1 MFHGFSTSTEI
12 DLIWERSPWFSP
24 ERRTSSNGQLSAFNQ
39 NDRPLRYLGKRSR
52 RPDKRASG
60 MLPGKVGSTVG
71 GGAVVDSH
79 GSPRH
84 PIGTSMKFVDA
95 PEEKR
100 DCDALSRRATL
111 GRSYRKNRADEL
123 QANTG
128 IRVFMQT
135 PRPDLKS
142 TLRNNYN

>member
-1 MFHGFSTSTEI
+1 
-12 DLIWERSPWFSP
+12 
-24 ERRTSSNGQLSAFNQ
+24 
-39 NDRPLRYLGKRSR
+39 
-52 RPDKRASG
+52 

-79 GSPRH
+79 GSARH

-100 DCDALSRRATL
+100 DCDALSWLAAS

-123 QANTG
+123 QA
-128 IRVFMQT
+128 
-135 PRPDLKS
+135 
-142 TLRNNYN
+142 